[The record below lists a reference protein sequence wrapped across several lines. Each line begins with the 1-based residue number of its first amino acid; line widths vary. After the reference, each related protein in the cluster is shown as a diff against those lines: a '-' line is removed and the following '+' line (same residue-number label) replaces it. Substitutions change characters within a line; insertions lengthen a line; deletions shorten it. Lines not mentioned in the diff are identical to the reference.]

1 MSKDRKKAGGFTL
14 AEMLTVIAIIGIL
27 AGLVL
32 STLPKVQDRA
42 ERVVCMNTLRQI
54 GLAMEAYTADYHGRY
69 PTLNGPR
76 TLAGL
81 ADNPWYYALKSYGI
95 EAKSLTC
102 PSDENFD
109 PDRFPTEAELTNRLV
124 YRSNNISYGIQYDFK
139 DLRGVPYEVQTQGGW
154 AGSTPDGLPDV
165 LAVGDLIRK
174 GETIMAADSDGDGGV
189 RGPDYAIDMTGQ
201 RPIGGRHKGY
211 ANVLYFDLHVEAKQ
225 VMPEKGVDI
234 NTQYRYWTLTND

>member
-1 MSKDRKKAGGFTL
+1 MSDRRTKTCGFTL

-42 ERVVCMNTLRQI
+42 ERAVCMNTLRQI
-54 GLAMEAYTADYHGRY
+54 GLAMETYTADYHGRY

-76 TLAGL
+76 TVAGV
-81 ADNPWYYALKSYGI
+81 ADNPWYYALKEYGI

-109 PDRFPTEAELTNRLV
+109 PDRFPDEANLTNRLV

-139 DLRGVPYEVQTQGGW
+139 DANGITYEALLSGGW
-154 AGSTPDGLPDV
+154 AGTTPDGIPDT
-165 LAVGDLIRK
+165 LSVGDLIRK
-174 GETIMAADSDGDGGV
+174 GETIVAADSDGDGV
-189 RGPDYAIDMTGQ
+189 HDYAIDLTGL
-201 RPIGGRHKGY
+201 RRIGGRHKGY
-211 ANVLYFDLHVEAKQ
+211 ANVLYADLHVVAEQ

-234 NTQYRYWTLTND
+234 NAQYRLWTLAND